1 MTTPAGRTAG
11 QDLPIEG
18 ASLPEGWP
26 HWFDPARD
34 AMLTP
39 RRLRGLVHPI
49 RLRLLTLLQEE
60 GPATAS
66 QLGRRIGQSSG
77 VTSYHLRILA
87 DRGFID
93 DDTDRGNG
101 RDRWWRSRY
110 RTTAFT
116 LRSPDDPLDA
126 ESVEVAEQYV
136 RMVVDNHYA
145 RMVGYVD
152 SFIARGEQ
160 LASLPW
166 GFGDTQIRLTLDEA
180 RTLSADVN
188 RLIERYRREPSA
200 PADTRT
206 DAVDAI
212 FMFQLLPDDQPT
224 AGPVPS
230 GDIDEVNPS
239 ADGDQV
245 NPG

>member
-1 MTTPAGRTAG
+1 MTTSSDGDSAR
-11 QDLPIEG
+11 DLPIEG
-18 ASLPEGWP
+18 ATLPEGWP
-26 HWFDPARD
+26 QWFDPTQD

-93 DDTDRGNG
+93 EATDRGNG

-116 LRSPDDPLDA
+116 VRSPDDPLDA
-126 ESVEVAEQYV
+126 EGVEVAEQYV

-152 SFIARGEQ
+152 SFIERGQQ
-160 LASLPW
+160 LAAVPW
-166 GFGDTQIRLTLDEA
+166 GFADTQIRLTFDEA
-180 RTLSADVN
+180 RALHADVN
-188 RLIERYRREPSA
+188 RLLEPYRRRPTTSPDE
-200 PADTRT
+200 RT
-206 DAVDAI
+206 DGVDAI
-212 FMFQLLPDDQPT
+212 FMFQMLPDDD
-224 AGPVPS
+224 PVDAVSPGEERDDREGHDGGHS
-230 GDIDEVNPS
+230 G
-239 ADGDQV
+239 
-245 NPG
+245 

>member
-1 MTTPAGRTAG
+1 MTTSSDADSGR
-11 QDLPIEG
+11 DLPIEG
-18 ASLPEGWP
+18 ATLPEGWP
-26 HWFDPARD
+26 QWFDPTRD

-87 DRGFID
+87 DRGFIEEA
-93 DDTDRGNG
+93 TDRGNG

-116 LRSPDDPLDA
+116 VRSPDDPLDA
-126 ESVEVAEQYV
+126 EGVEVTEQYI
-136 RMVVDNHYA
+136 RMVIDGFYA

-152 SFIARGEQ
+152 SFIARGDQ
-160 LASLPW
+160 LAQLPW
-166 GFGDTQIRLTLDEA
+166 TFGDAHIRLTHDEA
-180 RTLSADVN
+180 RALSADVD
-188 RLIERYRREPSA
+188 RLLEPYRRESQAGPDERA
-200 PADTRT
+200 EG
-206 DAVDAI
+206 VDAI
-212 FMFQLLPDDQPT
+212 FMFQMLPDDEPT
-224 AGPVPS
+224 ETVDS
-230 GDIDEVNPS
+230 GGEPDER
-239 ADGDQV
+239 AEQEEHDG
-245 NPG
+245 GHAE

>member
-1 MTTPAGRTAG
+1 MTTSSDEDSGR
-11 QDLPIEG
+11 DLPIEG
-18 ASLPEGWP
+18 ATLPEGWP
-26 HWFDPARD
+26 QWFDPTRD

-93 DDTDRGNG
+93 EAPERGNG

-116 LRSPDDPLDA
+116 VRSPDDPLDA
-126 ESVEVAEQYV
+126 EGVEVAEQYV
-136 RMVVDNHYA
+136 RMVVDDHYA

-152 SFIARGEQ
+152 SFMERGEQ
-160 LASLPW
+160 LAALPW
-166 GFGDTQIRLTLDEA
+166 GFADTQIRLTFDEA
-180 RTLSADVN
+180 RELHADVN
-188 RLIERYRREPSA
+188 RLLEPYRRGSTASPDE
-200 PADTRT
+200 RT
-206 DAVDAI
+206 DGVDAI
-212 FMFQLLPDDQPT
+212 FMFQMLPDDQPVDT
-224 AGPVPS
+224 VGPGEEHEEP
-230 GDIDEVNPS
+230 EEPEEY
-239 ADGDQV
+239 DGGH
-245 NPG
+245 PE

>member
-1 MTTPAGRTAG
+1 MTIAPGTGPER
-11 QDLPIEG
+11 DLPIEG

-34 AMLTP
+34 ALLTP

-126 ESVEVAEQYV
+126 EGVEVAEQYV

-152 SFIARGEQ
+152 SFMARREQ

-180 RTLSADVN
+180 RALSADAN
-188 RLIERYRREPSA
+188 RLLERYRREPSA
-200 PADTRT
+200 PADERT

-212 FMFQLLPDDQPT
+212 FMFQLLPDDAP
-224 AGPVPS
+224 PVGS
-230 GDIDEVNPS
+230 VSSDDNDEVNPPTD
-239 ADGDQV
+239 ADGV
-245 NPG
+245 NAR